1 MEVEGHR
8 GEVGVLLDAF
18 PVGQQPRIAGH
29 GQQFLHGGPAFE
41 GCHLGAV
48 DRDQGLLGHKPW
60 GVLLDVLGEFGLQVG
75 NQRLPV
81 GVRSVMVLM
90 TVMEVGSAGAGGMA
104 RSWSLRGRCVLVFR
118 AELAGRLGGLDLA
131 SAMSVLTA
139 CLADTSLGQT
149 VRQRQARST
158 TSGQRAG

>member
-29 GQQFLHGGPAFE
+29 GQQFLHGGPAFD

-60 GVLLDVLGEFGLQVG
+60 ACCLTSWASSACRSATSAC
-75 NQRLPV
+75 RL

-104 RSWSLRGRCVLVFR
+104 RSWSLRGRCVLVFH